1 MAISKILMLLQLER
15 FMESPKEAAVQRCSV
30 KKVFLKIYQ
39 NLKKTYVPESLFK

>member
-1 MAISKILMLLQLER
+1 MLLQLER

-39 NLKKTYVPESLFK
+39 NLKKTYVPESIFK